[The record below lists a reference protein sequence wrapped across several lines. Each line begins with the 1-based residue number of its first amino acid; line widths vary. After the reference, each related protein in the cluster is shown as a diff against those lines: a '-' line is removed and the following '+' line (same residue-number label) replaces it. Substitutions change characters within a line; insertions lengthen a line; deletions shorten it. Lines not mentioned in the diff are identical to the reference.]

1 MKMSRIWRVVIII
14 LIVVVLALGYIYHAD
29 LVAVEKVEY
38 DIQDVSIPEIGLTYC
53 NLVFILNISNPSP
66 HKVSSLSISF
76 TIYLA
81 NESIGKGFVNNIS
94 IHAHSSIKKE
104 MMVKI
109 YYANVVSGVINAIK
123 NGKFLLTL
131 DGKGVAS
138 IFFGLVKASRN
149 FKISYEYP

>member
-1 MKMSRIWRVVIII
+1 MKMSKIWRAVIII
-14 LIVVVLALGYIYHAD
+14 LILFGFTFGYIYHAD
-29 LVAVEKVEY
+29 LMAVEKVEY

-53 NLVFILNISNPSP
+53 KLMFTLNISNPSP
-66 HKVSSLSISF
+66 YKVSSLSISF
-76 TIYLA
+76 IIYLA
-81 NESIGKGFVNNIS
+81 NDSIGKGFVKNIS

-104 MMVKI
+104 MMVTI

-131 DGKGVAS
+131 DGKGEAN
-138 IFFGLVKASRN
+138 IFFGLIKASRN